1 MEQNLVPR
9 VFVSDFFIHG
19 GLSAGGVL
27 TWGLGLPQGTGGVTV
42 FLKSRV

>member
-1 MEQNLVPR
+1 MEQNLVPQ

-27 TWGLGLPQGTGGVTV
+27 TWGLGVLWGTGGVTV
-42 FLKSRV
+42 FLRSRV